1 METTPGAIS
10 MSSGESFGSIFRSK
24 RESMGLSIREFCRR
38 NKFDAAKI
46 SRLERGID
54 SPPHDLE
61 ILESYAKALKINK
74 NRSEWFDL
82 LDSAAIET
90 GQIPADLLKD
100 SNKIRALMNQI
111 QRIRYRGL
119 GHRNWV
125 KAQDL
130 DKWSDKQV
138 TRSILPDLVR
148 RLVRATG
155 KGLQQVEFPS
165 YEQNHRPGW
174 DGIVIANE
182 NDEHVPLGTSVW
194 ELSVDKDPKKKANA
208 DFAKRTKQTLGLDP
222 SQTVFIYVT
231 TRNWQK
237 KDEWVSEKKLLAIW
251 KDVRVYDSAT
261 LEEWL
266 MRSPGVDVWTANLI
280 GTRTEGLSSIEN
292 YWDILQESTRP
303 SLKPGVFLESR
314 DEQIKNLE
322 NRLTEKPDSIEIVAR
337 SEDEIIDFFAA
348 FCIDQERS
356 NGRFLSNTLIV
367 DDKSAWGHIIE
378 ARDAELILIPRA
390 FEISIENKIEAN
402 RNGHWVIVP
411 KVGEQEPQK
420 NAIILQRPYYNDTE
434 RALIACGLSQS
445 EARSKALQA
454 RGCTTV
460 LKRLLAKE
468 QYRKRPQWSEGN
480 EARDIVPLML
490 TGSWDSKSEGDK
502 SALEKLAEKP
512 YSSVAGIAERWRD
525 VPDAPL
531 VNNNDLWTLFSRED
545 SWELIRPYIKNEHIA
560 RFSQT
565 ALEILGCDRK
575 STYSFHLRKGIAQS
589 LALLGARK
597 DYDVGFIVTKL
608 LDRQT
613 ESRWISLA
621 NQTPLLAEAAPDAF
635 LQAVEHDLARP
646 DSVIINRSKNAQNQ
660 NNRLLDLDTILAAVE
675 LLAWDRNYL
684 TRVTRILAKI
694 ENSIPTSERSYGPLY
709 ILLQIFMP
717 WYPQTKANAQ
727 ERLKILE
734 KLFDYS
740 PKTAWRLILQLIPH
754 PLQLCISIRQP
765 LYRDWILDWKP
776 GVSNEEYWI
785 QLEAMGNLLVK
796 HMGMDVERIVQIVSH
811 YESFQDSVRSK
822 FLQSLEQIDLSQWDD
837 LAKGR
842 IHDSIQ
848 DKMLSIR
855 DRFDVNLS
863 HITKL
868 IDELDELKRRFTPEN
883 PIFKHIRLFR
893 PSWLVVQ
900 EFERDDR
907 KLNAARHEA
916 IEEIYRR
923 FGVDGILQLVDAAE
937 SAEDVGFAFGQFIRA
952 NNQEID
958 IRSLLASKDPKKIG
972 FVNNVIWAIIR
983 DQGHDDWDWVD
994 RLITDEWTD
1003 EEIARFLAVL
1013 PFTKTTWDYAAK
1025 KGDAVSDLYWQS
1037 TDARGSEH
1045 LGETAAYVVDKLI
1058 KSNRSYLA
1066 LNTLWIELQNQTHF
1080 STNILM
1086 DVLDSWRLEY
1096 PDDGHIVSSN
1106 PFDFMILGIFDEL
1119 HERYLQN
1126 SADLDRD
1133 RLENL
1138 EWRFLRLLD
1147 GFKLDPKKNPIY
1159 PRLLFDKLKSTPEF
1173 FVDVLSLAH
1182 PGKADH
1188 QHSLNAG
1195 SNIEASIAKNP
1206 SLLLS
1211 MWNMIPGIQADGSI
1225 DEDLL
1230 LTWIKEARRLASS
1243 LELLEIC
1250 DFNIGRVLA
1259 HSPAETDG
1267 TWPCIPVRDAIE
1279 TIGTVTVTGSFA
1291 NGIYN
1296 NRGLYYGSGGSEE
1309 NELASKYREFAKAY
1323 AIEWP
1328 KTSEALLAVVELY
1341 AREAKAKKA
1350 RTESDHFHN

>member
-1 METTPGAIS
+1 MT
-10 MSSGESFGSIFRSK
+10 SGESFGSIFRSK

-54 SPPHDLE
+54 SPPHNLE
-61 ILESYAKALKINK
+61 ILESYAKALKIDK
-74 NRSEWFDL
+74 NSTEWFDL
-82 LDSAAIET
+82 LDNAAIET
-90 GQIPADLLKD
+90 GRIPADLLTD
-100 SNKIRALMNQI
+100 FNKIRALMNQI
-111 QRIRYRGL
+111 HRIRYRGL

-138 TRSILPDLVR
+138 TRSILPDLIR

-155 KGLQQVEFPS
+155 KGLQRVEFPS
-165 YEQNHRPGW
+165 YEQTQRRGW

-194 ELSVDKDPKKKANA
+194 ELSVNKDPKKKANT
-208 DFAKRTKQTLGLDP
+208 DFEKRTNKTLGLDP

-231 TRNWQK
+231 TRNWQN
-237 KDEWVSEKKLLAIW
+237 KDEWVSEKKLLAKW
-251 KDVRVYDSAT
+251 KDVRVYDSAA

-266 MRSPGVDVWTANLI
+266 MRSPAVDVWTANLI
-280 GTRTEGLSSIEN
+280 GKRTEGLSSIEN
-292 YWDILQESTRP
+292 YWDNIQAMTQP
-303 SLKPGVFLESR
+303 SLNSDVFLASR
-314 DEQIKNLE
+314 DEQIKDLE
-322 NRLTEKPDSIEIVAR
+322 RRLTVKPDSIEIVAR
-337 SEDEIIDFFAA
+337 SHDEIIDFFAA
-348 FCIDQERS
+348 FCIDQESS

-367 DDKSAWGHIIE
+367 DDKNAWGHIIE
-378 ARDAELILIPRA
+378 AHDAELILIPRYP
-390 FEISIENKIEAN
+390 FEISIENKVEAN
-402 RNGHWVIVP
+402 RKGHWVIVP
-411 KVGEQEPQK
+411 SVRELGSIKDK
-420 NAIILQRPYYNDTE
+420 MILQRPYYNDIE
-434 RALIACGLSQS
+434 RALIACGLSES

-454 RGCTTV
+454 RGSTTV

-468 QYRKRPQWSEGN
+468 QYKHHPEWSAGKKARK
-480 EARDIVPLML
+480 IVPLML
-490 TGSWDSKSEGDK
+490 AGSWNSEFEGDK
-502 SALEKLAEKP
+502 SALEKLADKP
-512 YSSVAGIAERWRD
+512 YSQVAEIAERWRD
-525 VPDAPL
+525 VPDAPF
-531 VNNNDLWTLFSRED
+531 VKNNDLWTLFSRED
-545 SWELIRPYIKNEHIA
+545 AWELIHSYIENEHLE
-560 RFSQT
+560 RFYQT
-565 ALEILGCDRK
+565 ALEVLGCDQE
-575 STYSFHLRKGIAQS
+575 STYSFYIHNGIAQS

-635 LQAVEHDLARP
+635 LQAIEHDLARP

-684 TRVTRILAKI
+684 TRVTRILATI
-694 ENSIPTSERSYGPLY
+694 DNSIPTSERSYGPLY

-754 PLQLCISIRQP
+754 RLQQSTSIRRP
-765 LYRDWILDWKP
+765 VYRDWILDWKP

-785 QLEAMGNLLVK
+785 QLEAMWNLLVK

-822 FLQSLEQIDLSQWDD
+822 FLKSLEQIDLSQWDGQQ
-837 LAKGR
+837 KGR

-848 DKMLSIR
+848 DKMLSIKEW
-855 DRFDVNLS
+855 FDIKLS
-863 HITKL
+863 HITRL
-868 IDELDELKRRFTPEN
+868 IDELDELKRRFAPDN

-893 PSWLVVQ
+893 PSLLVVR

-907 KLNAARHEA
+907 KLNAARLEA

-923 FGVDGILQLVDAAE
+923 FGVDGILQLVNEAE
-937 SAEDVGFAFGQFIRA
+937 SAEDVGFSFGQFIRA
-952 NNQEID
+952 NIQEID
-958 IRSLLASKDPKKIG
+958 IRSLLVSKDPKNIG
-972 FVNNVIWAIIR
+972 FVNKMIWAIFR

-1003 EEIARFLAVL
+1003 EEIARFLSVL

-1025 KGDAVSDLYWQS
+1025 KGSAVSDLYWNS

-1045 LGETAAYVVDKLI
+1045 LGETAVYAVDKLI

-1066 LNTLWIELQNQTHF
+1066 LNTLWIELRNQTHF

-1086 DVLDSWRLEY
+1086 DVLDSWRLQN
-1096 PDDGHIVSSN
+1096 PDDGHFGLSN
-1106 PFDFMILGIFDEL
+1106 PMDFMILDIFDEL
-1119 HERYLQN
+1119 HARYLQN
-1126 SADLDRD
+1126 AADLDRD

-1147 GFKLDPKKNPIY
+1147 GIKLDQNKSPIY
-1159 PRLLFDKLKSTPEF
+1159 PRLLFDKLKSKPEF

-1182 PGKADH
+1182 PGMADH
-1188 QHSLNAG
+1188 QPAHNTV
-1195 SNIEASIAKNP
+1195 SNIDASIAKNP

-1211 MWNMIPGIQADGSI
+1211 MWNMIPGVQANGSI

-1230 LTWIKEARRLASS
+1230 FKWINEARRLASS
-1243 LELLEIC
+1243 RELLEIC
-1250 DFNIGRVLA
+1250 DLNICRVLA
-1259 HSPAETDG
+1259 HAPAEADG

-1279 TIGTVTVTGSFA
+1279 TIGTVALMRSFA
-1291 NGIYN
+1291 NAIYN
-1296 NRGLYYGSGGSEE
+1296 NRGFYHGSSGAEE
-1309 NELASKYREFAKAY
+1309 NKLASKYREFAKAC

-1328 KTSEALLAVVELY
+1328 KTSEALTAVAELY
-1341 AREAKAKKA
+1341 AREAIAEKA
-1350 RTESDHFHN
+1350 RADSDQLS